1 MLVEKLGMP
10 EKITAL
16 LKTDGITELN
26 PPQVLAVKKG
36 LLEGKNLVVASPTAS
51 GKTLIAEMAILSNFL
66 DGKKSVYLVPLRA
79 LASEKYSD
87 FSKYKKIGMRV
98 AVATGDMDETDG
110 WLGSYDLIILSN
122 EKMDSLLRHAAPWTK
137 DISLII
143 SDEIHL
149 IDDPSRGPTLEV
161 VLTQLAGI
169 TKSQIIALSATIENS
184 KEIAE
189 WLDAQLVESDYRPV
203 KLEKGVMYPHNEK
216 GADVYKL
223 EFAGKKSIIP
233 FFPE

>member
-51 GKTLIAEMAILSNFL
+51 GKTLIAEMAILRNFL

-110 WLGSYDLIILSN
+110 WLG
-122 EKMDSLLRHAAPWTK
+122 
-137 DISLII
+137 
-143 SDEIHL
+143 
-149 IDDPSRGPTLEV
+149 
-161 VLTQLAGI
+161 
-169 TKSQIIALSATIENS
+169 
-184 KEIAE
+184 
-189 WLDAQLVESDYRPV
+189 RP
-203 KLEKGVMYPHNEK
+203 
-216 GADVYKL
+216 
-223 EFAGKKSIIP
+223 
-233 FFPE
+233 

>member
-1 MLVEKLGMP
+1 MLLEKLPLP
-10 EKITAL
+10 EKLVSIMKSGGITA
-16 LKTDGITELN
+16 LN
-26 PPQVLAVKKG
+26 PPQVAAVKKG
-36 LLEGKNLVVASPTAS
+36 LFSGKNLVIASPTAS
-51 GKTLIAEMAILSNFL
+51 GKTLIAEMAILKNFL
-66 DGKKSVYLVPLRA
+66 DGKKSVYLVPLKA

-161 VLTQLAGI
+161 VLTQLMGM

-184 KEIAE
+184 KEIA
-189 WLDAQLVESDYRPV
+189 
-203 KLEKGVMYPHNEK
+203 G
-216 GADVYKL
+216 
-223 EFAGKKSIIP
+223 
-233 FFPE
+233 